1 MTQQSSRLDI
11 IIDSRQAQRNG
22 EQLRITLNNLVVVGN
37 QASQSMSGA
46 GTAARAAGVAFAALG
61 AGRVVSEII
70 RLTDAFKSMQGSLG
84 LVSSSTSVASDS
96 FQQLLKM
103 ANNTGSS
110 LESTV
115 SLYTR
120 LANAT
125 RGAGYTTE
133 QLLGVTDAINKAFV
147 ISGAT
152 MQEASNAA
160 IQLSQGL
167 ASGTLRGEELN
178 SVMEQGPR
186 ITRALSE
193 YLGVTNGQIRQMA
206 SDGKI
211 TAEVVSNALLKSL
224 SSLNSEL
231 ERMPRRF
238 EQASTALKNNFLAA
252 VGQIDID
259 PLIGSVDALADSLA
273 KPEVISGIQAIATGL
288 GNVVAVGGSGLK
300 TVVANT
306 DALMAITGAY
316 AVKVGVGLVSSLALS
331 TKSRFDALAATQAQI
346 IAERQATVSASTEAV
361 AIQSVAVASSEAA
374 LARAIYA
381 RSEAMATAQ
390 TEIASVKQL
399 KAVAAQLVADRQLEV
414 QRMQSQINNTGLAA
428 SHTRL
433 AEIRTAEAAITS
445 QLTAA
450 EGRLAVARQA
460 ELATGA
466 VVGQQTVALNAA
478 RTEGAVIIGAQA
490 AAQNALNVAESRG
503 AVTRSAGAA
512 AMAALGGPMGLVTLG
527 LAALAGG
534 AIYLASSNDTATKS
548 LIDQGLALDD
558 QVEKFK
564 RLNAE
569 QKQFQASGWMRDQR
583 KEVEEAAKA
592 LDLYQAKAQT
602 GLSITGA
609 TAGASMRQFQSLFDE
624 VKNGQ
629 RPLASLTTWLS
640 DNTKISAEYKTQ
652 LIGLANTYATSTES
666 ASRYGELLDR
676 SKVASAGAASASKTL
691 TESNKSAA
699 ASAGSNAQAWEKYI
713 EQLTK
718 TRDLVGANAAA
729 EAAYTAVKMGA
740 NTAQQAQAKAIAN
753 QTDLLNKYQDAV
765 KENNKVEQERLK
777 ILLVASYAAMQA
789 AEDSAAAQK
798 KALND
803 TAKAAEESATR
814 QVNAMQRIIDKS
826 INLTA
831 GRNLLLVDQPK
842 QNLSGYGLLT
852 NGGTAPAAPTAT
864 RKTPQQLAEEQMAQI
879 TASTTPN
886 KAAKGP
892 SEKGA
897 LSSAMSAFDALYK
910 KADPA
915 AEAVRALTKAQEQLQ
930 LALSKGK
937 ITQEQYSVALGQAS
951 RDYAA
956 VIAKTGELSQ
966 AEQYRA
972 QILKQLKNQQ
982 DAANAEAAAIGM
994 GSEQASR
1001 AQERLKLE
1009 KETNDRLLQL
1019 RTELA
1024 NAQGDKQR
1032 EALQAQIDITNEMYP
1047 EQIEIMEQGWVQI
1060 GAAQAN
1066 WLNGITAGWDNY
1078 QAKVADVANQT
1089 EMIMSGSLDTL
1100 TSGYGSA
1107 FTKMALDGQTFG
1119 EVTRGVF
1126 DNLARTVLD
1135 GLGQMG
1141 AQWLVLQGI
1150 KLAFGQTEQALHI
1163 AKMAGIATETTADVA
1178 SASTIAAAKV
1188 AGDGIATASSLA
1200 ATATTTTAQVAAAG
1214 TTLASWLPAALVA
1227 SIGTFGAAAVV
1238 GGGALLAAFALI
1250 KGFSDGGYTGPGG
1263 VNQPA
1268 GVVHKGEVVWS
1279 QADISRFGG
1288 VAAVEAMRR
1297 GDAMPAGF
1305 STGGAGTS
1313 SSTATSSG
1321 GKVQPAAAPM
1331 TVQLVEDASKAGQVT
1346 RTQLTEGDVIRICV
1360 SNIFSE
1366 GELHDANRAKYG
1378 LSSQG
1383 T

>member
-22 EQLRITLNNLVVVGN
+22 EQLRITLNNLVVVGD
-37 QASQSMSGA
+37 QASRSMDGA
-46 GTAARAAGVAFAALG
+46 GTAARAAGAAFAALG

-84 LVSSSTSVASDS
+84 LVSSSNLVASDS
-96 FQQLLKM
+96 FQKLLTM

-110 LESTV
+110 LEATV

-186 ITRALSE
+186 ITRALAE

-206 SDGKI
+206 ADGKI
-211 TAEVVSNALLKSL
+211 TAEVVTNALLKSL
-224 SSLNSEL
+224 TSLNSEL
-231 ERMPRRF
+231 DRMPRRF

-252 VGQIDID
+252 VGQIDIS
-259 PLIGSVDALADSLA
+259 PLISSVDALAGSLA
-273 KPEVISGIQAIATGL
+273 KPEVVSGIQSIATGL
-288 GNVVAVGGSGLK
+288 GNVVAIGGDGLK
-300 TVVANT
+300 AVITNA

-316 AVKVGVGLVSSLALS
+316 ATKVGVGLVSSLAL
-331 TKSRFDALAATQAQI
+331 AAKARLTDTIAANQQI
-346 IAERQATVSASTEAV
+346 IASRQAEVAAAAEAV
-361 AIQSVAVASSEAA
+361 AIQSVVVASTEAS

-390 TEIASVKQL
+390 SELASLKQL
-399 KAVAAQLVADRQLEV
+399 KAVSAQLAADRNLEI
-414 QRMQSQINNTGLAA
+414 QRQKAQISNAGLTA

-450 EGRLAVARQA
+450 EARLAAARQA

-478 RTEGAVIIGAQA
+478 RTEGAAILGAQA
-490 AAQNALNVAESRG
+490 AAQNALNAAESRG
-503 AVTRSAGAA
+503 AAVRGAS
-512 AMAALGGPMGLVTLG
+512 MAAIGGPLGLVTLG
-527 LAALAGG
+527 LSAAA
-534 AIYLASSNDTATKS
+534 AAYIYFSSSADTGTQS
-548 LIDQGLALDD
+548 LIDQNLTIDETVKKFDSLTAAQQRNQASKWAEAQQAALD
-558 QVEKFK
+558 
-564 RLNAE
+564 
-569 QKQFQASGWMRDQR
+569 QA
-583 KEVEEAAKA
+583 
-592 LDLYQAKAQT
+592 
-602 GLSITGA
+602 
-609 TAGASMRQFQSLFDE
+609 
-624 VKNGQ
+624 
-629 RPLASLTTWLS
+629 
-640 DNTKISAEYKTQ
+640 
-652 LIGLANTYATSTES
+652 
-666 ASRYGELLDR
+666 
-676 SKVASAGAASASKTL
+676 
-691 TESNKSAA
+691 SAA
-699 ASAGSNAQAWEKYI
+699 ASNYGNIAENAITSVGAARVSDLATLSSMIAQVKSGQKTLDDVTVWLQSTQGLSGSFKSSLEGIAAGYDTNIQSADGYADRLKSVNKHTQDLSANNGKLAASQDATSKANGAGTQAWDKYI
-713 EQLTK
+713 DQLTK
-718 TRDLVGANAAA
+718 ARDLVGANAAA
-729 EAAYTAVKMGA
+729 EAAYTAIKMGA
-740 NTAQQAQAKAIAN
+740 SPAQQAQAKAIAT

-765 KENNKVEQERLK
+765 KENNKAEQERLK
-777 ILLVASYAAMQA
+777 TLLVASYTAVQA

-803 TAKAAEESATR
+803 TAKIAEDSATR

-826 INLTA
+826 INLAA
-831 GRNLLLVDQPK
+831 GRNLLLVDQPE
-842 QNLSGYGLLT
+842 QSLSGYGLLT
-852 NGGTAPAAPTAT
+852 NGGTAPATP

-879 TASTTPN
+879 VAGTTPN
-886 KAAKGP
+886 KPTKTPKGP

-897 LSSAMSAFDALYK
+897 LTAALSAFDALYK

-915 AEAVRALTKAQEQLQ
+915 AQAVRDLAEAQEKLQ
-930 LALSKGK
+930 FALSKGK
-937 ITQEQYSVALGQAS
+937 ITQEQYGVALGQAS

-972 QILKQLKNQQ
+972 QILKQLQNQQ
-982 DAANAEAAAIGM
+982 DAANAAAAAVGM
-994 GSEQASR
+994 GSER
-1001 AQERLKLE
+1001 AGREQERLKLE

-1024 NAQGDKQR
+1024 NAQGEKQR
-1032 EALQAQIDITNEMYP
+1032 KALQDQIDITNEMYP
-1047 EQIEIMEQGWVQI
+1047 QQVAIMENGWAQVD
-1060 GAAQAN
+1060 AAQAN
-1066 WLNGITAGWDNY
+1066 WMNGITAGWDNY
-1078 QAKVADVANQT
+1078 QAKVTDVASQT
-1089 EMIMSGSLDTL
+1089 ATIMTDSLDTI
-1100 TSGYGSA
+1100 TAGYGGA
-1107 FTKMALDGQTFG
+1107 FSKMALDGQTFG

-1126 DNLARTVLD
+1126 DSLARTVLD

-1141 AQWLVLQGI
+1141 VQWLVLQGI
-1150 KLAFGQTEQALHI
+1150 KMAFGQTEQALHF
-1163 AKMAGIATETTADVA
+1163 ARMAGISTEMTAELA
-1178 SASTIAAAKV
+1178 KESTVTAAKV
-1188 AGDGIATASSLA
+1188 AADGIATASSLT

-1250 KGFSDGGYTGPGG
+1250 KGFSGGGYTGAGG
-1263 VNQPA
+1263 VNEPA
-1268 GVVHKGEVVWS
+1268 GIVHKGEVVWS
-1279 QADISRFGG
+1279 QADIKRFGG
-1288 VAAVEAMRR
+1288 VESVEAMRR
-1297 GDAMPAGF
+1297 GDAMPAGM
-1305 STGGAGTS
+1305 SVSGPAKS
-1313 SSTATSSG
+1313 S
-1321 GKVQPAAAPM
+1321 PAASSNAPV
-1331 TVQLVEDASKAGQVT
+1331 VQSAAPIVNIYEDKSRAGQVNA
-1346 RTQLTEGDVIRICV
+1346 RQQDGQWVIDVV
-1360 SNIFSE
+1360 ADSFFGE
-1366 GELHDANRAKYG
+1366 GELHQVGTQKYG
-1378 LSSQG
+1378 WKSQG
-1383 T
+1383 V